1 MMKDLGLYRHEER
14 EFIELY
20 VCALILM
27 SVNGEDMDD
36 VHERVLELRDEI
48 ENDLDAIHH
57 LPHGSIH

>member
-27 SVNGEDMDD
+27 SSSGEDIDD

-48 ENDLDAIHH
+48 ENDLDTIHH
-57 LPHGSIH
+57 QPHGSIH